1 MAELKTKQNSASVAE
16 FLAAIR
22 DKEQQADARRI
33 VALMRKITGQPPKMW
48 GGSMVG
54 FGKMRCRS
62 PATGRECD
70 WFVTGF
76 SPRKGY
82 LSLHIMSGLAQYG
95 PLLKKLG
102 KVKTGQSCLHIKRVN
117 DVDWQALE
125 ELVKR
130 SVAHVKATHTVGG

>member
-1 MAELKTKQNSASVAE
+1 VAGLKTKQNKASVEAFVAGIADE
-16 FLAAIR
+16 AQR
-22 DKEQQADARRI
+22 ADARR
-33 VALMRKITGQPPKMW
+33 VLALMQKITGEPPKMW

-54 FGKMRCRS
+54 FGSYRYQY
-62 PATGRECD
+62 ATGNKGV

-82 LSLHIMSGLAQYG
+82 LSLHLMSGFAQYG

-102 KVKTGQSCLHIKRVN
+102 KVKTGKACLSIKRL
-117 DVDWQALE
+117 DDIDWQTLE

-130 SVAHVKATHTVGG
+130 SVAHVRKTYGRE